1 MRILGRSDNHL
12 LSTEQRYQ
20 AHQQANVPKKRGH
33 AYLYISE
40 AEYKKNKKGLVKS
53 AIVGAVIIG
62 GGTVAGGGAGG
73 AGGAGIGALVGGPA
87 GAGIGGAIGIIGGG
101 VAGFVTGCVGAGGST
116 VYIMK
121 KSTHYQEWK
130 LRFMTAEVKIQL
142 DRFCTQN
149 NLAEDYN
156 CPISCTFFER
166 PVRGPDNVVYDEAHI
181 KRWIREKDENA
192 VASALRIM
200 DFTEEDLVFDYY
212 TCKRQAE
219 ELTKIMKNPEYKWA
233 SPKLRGG
240 VVNLMMDFDK
250 EISSCLINWMQ
261 DLAATRKKKSR
272 CIHDLLDKFA
282 RLTHEFGLTPEKMD
296 KKCKEVLGDEWDLG
310 AIQYLKYQY
319 DHKEPKELYESSF
332 DYKFNT

>member
-12 LSTEQRYQ
+12 LSQEQRYE
-20 AHQQANVPKKRGH
+20 AHARANMPKTRGY
-33 AYLYISE
+33 AYRYISE
-40 AEYKKNKKGLVKS
+40 AEYKKNKKGLIKS

-87 GAGIGGAIGIIGGG
+87 GAGIGGAIGVIGGG

-130 LRFMTAEVKIQL
+130 IKFMTAQVKEHL
-142 DRFCTQN
+142 DNFCTQN
-149 NLAEDYN
+149 NLAEDYT
-156 CPISCTFFER
+156 CPISLTFFER

-181 KRWIREKDENA
+181 KEWIREKDKDTA
-192 VASALRIM
+192 ASAFRII
-200 DFTEEDLVFDYY
+200 DFTEDDLVFDYY
-212 TCKRQAE
+212 TCKKQAE
-219 ELTKIMKNPEYKWA
+219 TLLAIMKNPQHKWT
-233 SPKLRGG
+233 SPKLHAG
-240 VVNLMMDFDK
+240 VINLLRDYEKELNACLVN
-250 EISSCLINWMQ
+250 WVH
-261 DLAATRKKKSR
+261 DLAKTRKKKGR

-296 KKCKEVLGDEWDLG
+296 SVCKEVLGDEWNLG
-310 AIQYLKYQY
+310 SIQYMKHQF
-319 DHKEPKELYESSF
+319 DNKEPKELYESGF